1 MQIEIKKLEKSE
13 AEVNATLEAAAFM
26 KYWTPALKK
35 VSEVVELDGFRKGH
49 VPENMVVA
57 KFGDM
62 IVLEE
67 MANLAL
73 RDIYAEAIKNHGLSP
88 VGEPKVTIKKIAKD
102 NPLELSIVVPVLPEV
117 TLPDYVALSKEEKK
131 DESTDPTDG
140 EVESVLKELQKG
152 KSQKSVSEPHDHSAH
167 EGHDH
172 AHDEGQEAELVP
184 IDDDFA
190 KSFGDT
196 FKNLEDLKSKVK
208 ENLGLEK
215 KQKLEEKKRQAVM
228 ERLVKEAKA
237 DIPDAL
243 VHDELDRMVTQMK
256 ADVTRFGGTWEEYL
270 AHTKKTEGEMK
281 ADWKDDA
288 EKRVLSQL
296 VLAKIAEIEKLIA
309 TEEEIEVELVRLLA
323 QVQDADPQRAKDYLR
338 QALSNDKVLRF
349 LTTGTKE

>member
-13 AEVNATLEAAAFM
+13 VEVNASLDAVSFM
-26 KYWTPALKK
+26 KYWDRAMKK
-35 VSEVVELDGFRKGH
+35 ASEMVELDGFRKGH
-49 VPENMVVA
+49 APEHLILA

-73 RDIYAEAIKNHGLSP
+73 RDVYAEAIKNHGLSP

-102 NPLELSIVVPVLPEV
+102 NPLLLSIVVPVLPEV
-117 TLPDYVALSKEEKK
+117 TLPDYKALAKEEKK
-131 DESTDPTDG
+131 EESVDPTEE
-140 EVESVLKELQKG
+140 EVENVLKELQKG
-152 KSQKSVSEPHDHSAH
+152 KSIKPHDHSAH
-167 EGHDH
+167 VGHDH
-172 AHDEGQEAELVP
+172 SHDEVPETELVP
-184 IDDDFA
+184 IDDTFA
-190 KSFGDT
+190 QSFGDT
-196 FKNLEDLKSKVK
+196 FKNLEGLKLKVK

-215 KQKLEEKKRQAVM
+215 KQKLEEKNRQAVM
-228 ERLVKEAKA
+228 ERLVKESKA

-270 AHTKKTEGEMK
+270 THTKKTEEEMK
-281 ADWKDDA
+281 EEWKEDA
-288 EKRVLSQL
+288 GKRVLSQL
-296 VLAKIAEIEKLIA
+296 VLAKIAEVEKLIA
-309 TEEEIEVELVRLLA
+309 TEEEIEVELIRLLA

-349 LTTGTKE
+349 LTTGTK

>member
-13 AEVNATLEAAAFM
+13 VEVNATLDSVSFM
-26 KYWTPALKK
+26 KYWDRAMKK
-35 VSEVVELDGFRKGH
+35 ASEMVELDGFRKGH
-49 VPENMVVA
+49 APEQMILA

-73 RDIYAEAIKNHGLSP
+73 RDVYAEAIKNHGLSP

-117 TLPDYVALSKEEKK
+117 TLPDYKALAHEEKK
-131 DESTDPTDG
+131 DEEAEPTAD
-140 EVESVLKELQKG
+140 EVERVLKELQKG
-152 KSQKSVSEPHDHSAH
+152 KSQKSVSEPHDHSEH

-172 AHDEGQEAELVP
+172 AHDEIPETELVP

-215 KQKLEEKKRQAVM
+215 KQKLEEKNRQAIM
-228 ERLVKEAKA
+228 ERLVKESKA
-237 DIPDAL
+237 EIPDAL
-243 VHDELDRMVTQMK
+243 VEDELGRMVTQMK

-270 AHTKKTEGEMK
+270 AHTKKNEEEMK
-281 ADWKDDA
+281 TEWKGDA

-296 VLAKIAEIEKLIA
+296 VLAKIAEVEKLIA
-309 TEEEIEVELVRLLA
+309 TEEEIEVELIRLLA

-349 LTTGTKE
+349 LTTGTK